1 MRILLSHGGGGKETA
16 EILQKLVFS
25 RIPEGLKKVGN
36 GIGIDRLDDGAVL
49 DLKGYLIVSV
59 DSYTV
64 KPLFFPGGDIG
75 KLAACGSINDVAMM
89 GGRPI
94 AMLDAVVM
102 EEGLPE
108 ELVEKALN
116 SMFTVLRDEGV
127 ALIGGDLKVMPKGEL
142 DQMVITTVGLGVTER
157 PIVDDRIR
165 LGDELVVSGTVGD
178 HGATILAMQ
187 KGIKVEAT
195 GLRSDVR
202 PLNKLMDSLVRK
214 FGDAIHAARDP
225 TRGGLAMALND
236 WSKLARGVAV
246 IYEENVPVKREVK
259 AYSDMLGIDYLYLA
273 NEGMALLAVEKGKG
287 QEVVEFMKDMGFEDA
302 NVIGEMK
309 KGKFEGFVLLKTT
322 VGGFRIIEPASGS
335 IVPRIC

>member
-1 MRILLSHGGGGKETA
+1 MKILLSHGGGGKETA

-36 GIGIDRLDDGAVL
+36 GVGIDRPDDGAVL

-94 AMLDAVVM
+94 AMLDAVVI

-116 SMFTVLRDEGV
+116 SMFTVLKDEGV
-127 ALIGGDLKVMPKGEL
+127 ALIGGDFKVMPKGEL

-187 KGIKVEAT
+187 KGIEVEAA

-202 PLNKLMDSLVRK
+202 PLNKLMDSLIRK

-225 TRGGLAMALND
+225 TRGGLATALND
-236 WSKLARGVAV
+236 WSRLARGVAV
-246 IYEENVPVKREVK
+246 IYEENIPVKREVK

-273 NEGMALLAVEKGKG
+273 NEGIALLAVEKGKG

-302 NVIGEMK
+302 SVIGEMR
-309 KGKFEGFVLLKTT
+309 KGKLEGFVLLKTT
-322 VGGFRIIEPASGS
+322 VGGFRIVEPASGS

>member
-16 EILQKLVFS
+16 EILQRLVLS
-25 RIPEGLKKVGN
+25 RVPEELKRVGD
-36 GIGIDRLDDGAVL
+36 GVGIDRLDDGAVL
-49 DLKGYLIVSV
+49 DLRGHLVVSI

-75 KLAACGSINDVAMM
+75 RLAACGSINDVAMM

-94 AMLDAVVM
+94 AMLDAVVV

-108 ELVEKALN
+108 ELVERALN
-116 SMFTVLRDEGV
+116 SMFSVLKEEGV

-142 DQMVITTVGLGVTER
+142 DKMVITTVCLGVAER
-157 PIVDDRIR
+157 PIVDDGIR

-187 KGIKVEAT
+187 RGVEVEAT

-202 PLNKLMDSLVRK
+202 PLNGLMSSLVRE

-225 TRGGLAMALND
+225 TRGGLATALND
-236 WSKLARGVAV
+236 WSRLAKGVAV
-246 IYEENVPVKREVK
+246 IYEEKIPVKREVK

-273 NEGMALLAVEKGKG
+273 NEGMALVAVEEGQG
-287 QEVVEFMKDMGFEDA
+287 QEVAEFMKGLGFEDA
-302 NVIGEMK
+302 SVIGEMR
-309 KGKFEGFVLLKTT
+309 KGKFEGFVLLKTS
-322 VGGFRIIEPASGS
+322 VGGFRVVEPASGS